1 MHNIDLVNKI
11 KCLPKEPGVYIMKDS
26 LGNII
31 YIGKSKSLKNRVS
44 SYFSNNKNH
53 SPKIIEMVGRIN
65 DIDYIITDTELEALL
80 LECKLIKEI
89 KPIYNRIMKND
100 KKYQYIKVTVNEK
113 YPRIVRVS
121 EKNDDSIY
129 FGPFSSRN
137 IIDEAILIL
146 KKYLN
151 LRVCDN
157 INIKQSENGCLQYQI
172 GNCIGVCIESFD
184 TSKYKILIDDLI
196 RFLQNKDDTIINN
209 IEHKMKE
216 CVIKLDFENAQKY
229 KNELDSL
236 KYIINTQNVINTTI
250 KRKNLIAIEF
260 IKNNYIKI
268 FFINGNKV
276 IYKDSI
282 ELKLYN
288 NESLTNYIEFNIY
301 NKFIYRNTI
310 KELYKEDIDE
320 AMIIYSY
327 LKNNT
332 EKLVYFKI
340 AEKYIKNKKDDELN
354 KFLQKYIE
362 KIFKK

>member
-1 MHNIDLVNKI
+1 MDLIRKI
-11 KCLPKEPGVYIMKDS
+11 KCLPKEPGVYIIKDN

-31 YIGKSKSLKNRVS
+31 YIGKSKSLKNRVN
-44 SYFSNNKNH
+44 SYFNNNKNH
-53 SPKIIEMVGRIN
+53 SPKIIEMVGRIS

-80 LECKLIKEI
+80 LECKLIKEK
-89 KPIYNRIMKND
+89 KPIYNRLMKND
-100 KKYQYIKVTVNEK
+100 KKYQYIKVTINEK

-137 IIDEAILIL
+137 IIDEAILVL
-146 KKYLN
+146 KKYFK
-151 LRVCDN
+151 LRICDN
-157 INIKQSENGCLQYQI
+157 INIKHSENGCLQYQI
-172 GNCIGVCIESFD
+172 GNCVGVCIESFD
-184 TSKYKILIDDLI
+184 TSKYNILIDDII

-216 CVIKLDFENAQKY
+216 CVRKLDFENAQKY
-229 KNELDSL
+229 KNEIDSL
-236 KYIINTQNVINTTI
+236 KYIINTQNVIKMTM

-260 IKNNYIKI
+260 LNNNSIKI

-276 IYKDSI
+276 IYKDNI
-282 ELKLYN
+282 DLKLYN
-288 NESLTNYIEFNIY
+288 NKSLTNYIKFNIY

-310 KELYKEDIDE
+310 KELDKEDIDE

-340 AEKYIKNKKDDELN
+340 AKKYMKNKEEDELN
-354 KFLQKYIE
+354 RFLQKYIE
-362 KIFKK
+362 KIIKK